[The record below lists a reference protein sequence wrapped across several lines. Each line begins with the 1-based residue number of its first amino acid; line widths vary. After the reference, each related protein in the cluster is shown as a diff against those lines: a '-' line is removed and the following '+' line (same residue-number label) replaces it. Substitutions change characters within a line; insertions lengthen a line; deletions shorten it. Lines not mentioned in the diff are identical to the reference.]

1 MRYASNDGKL
11 FDSEYECLE
20 HEKQLDY
27 VNSRENRYKEL
38 YEKAEELAI
47 LVRKFNRD
55 YSKDGICMG
64 FKLAPI
70 MYLETLKP
78 LVNKYDTEFR
88 T

>member
-27 VNSRENRYKEL
+27 INNRENRYKEL

-55 YSKDGICMG
+55 YSKDRICMG

-70 MYLETLKP
+70 VYSETLEP
-78 LVNKYDTEFR
+78 LVNKYDTEF
-88 T
+88 TT